1 MAVIFLLPCSHS
13 EPSSV
18 RLTLTSSSSA
28 GDVTMMVLLV
38 DSVAYST
45 AEYTHTSHTHYRTAN
60 AACLLLRAH
69 KVLPD
74 TSDVGSLD
82 HQ

>member
-1 MAVIFLLPCSHS
+1 
-13 EPSSV
+13 V
-18 RLTLTSSSSA
+18 RLTLTSSSTA

-45 AEYTHTSHTHYRTAN
+45 AEYTHTSHTQYGIAN

-69 KVLPD
+69 KVLLSA
-74 TSDVGSLD
+74 TDVTGRD
-82 HQ
+82 HR